1 MNQGLS
7 ILAQMERGT
16 PMGAEFGKAAPIGLF
31 VILALVFVVLMIGFA
46 LNKRIRRMER
56 RRAFADKHG
65 IDLFDTETL
74 EQRMKDEGYS
84 DTYSRTTMFARTE
97 VPVTDDRF
105 LPSSGVL
112 TGPAAIDAE
121 RKEQAQRPE
130 DSHPESDSQPDADA
144 GRRS

>member
-1 MNQGLS
+1 MNQGLI

-31 VILALVFVVLMIGFA
+31 VILALVFAVLMLGFA
-46 LNKRIRRMER
+46 FNKRIRRMER
-56 RRAFADKHG
+56 RRAFADKYG

-74 EQRMKDEGYS
+74 ERRMKEEGFS
-84 DTYSRTTMFARTE
+84 EVYSRSTMHARTE
-97 VPVTDDRF
+97 VPVTDERF

-121 RKEQAQRPE
+121 RKNR
-130 DSHPESDSQPDADA
+130 SGA
-144 GRRS
+144 GTDQGAETDRR